1 MVLVLIDAVSV
12 FLGVAAMRLAWRV
25 IMATYSGWFAFR
37 MEPVGY
43 VKMFV
48 FVLIGYLLVLGLDFR
63 RIRKIP
69 MEQAL
74 KNVLTAGNAEDVLR
88 MCGKQLA
95 SQIKA
100 YARDLKDPPKEKI
113 TIAASGGGKTNPLF
127 QTGAMING
135 ITYRIRSVAE

>member
-1 MVLVLIDAVSV
+1 MLVLIDAVSV

-25 IMATYSGWFAFR
+25 IMATYSGWFTFR

-74 KNVLTAGNAEDVLR
+74 KNAERSYMLYKKTVQPPNCTVFSVMFQNSPVIRERAAPSAALRREAGR
-88 MCGKQLA
+88 SC
-95 SQIKA
+95 S
-100 YARDLKDPPKEKI
+100 
-113 TIAASGGGKTNPLF
+113 SG
-127 QTGAMING
+127 
-135 ITYRIRSVAE
+135 